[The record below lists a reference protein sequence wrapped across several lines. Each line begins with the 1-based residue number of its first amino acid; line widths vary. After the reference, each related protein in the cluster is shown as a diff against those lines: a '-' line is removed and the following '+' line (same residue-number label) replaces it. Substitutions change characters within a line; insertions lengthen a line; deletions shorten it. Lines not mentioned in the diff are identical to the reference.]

1 MFKKTQIKLT
11 IIYSLLFLILF
22 WGFSFGIYVWMEHSF
37 GEGYISKVKQVQ
49 QQQGNN
55 IGEHEDKTT
64 QIAMVSG
71 DVALNQLRDVLLTMN
86 GIFLIIVPM
95 VSWMLA
101 KKSLTPIE
109 IMYKQQKQFVSDASH
124 ELRTPLSIIKG
135 EFDVLLQKKRS
146 PAQYQ
151 KTVQSSREEI
161 NRLTSLVE
169 NLLILAR
176 MNAGNNHTQM
186 TFLDLPDTI
195 NRIISKL
202 TPKIQQKQLSL
213 HFTPPKENTPLYG
226 QEVLLSQ
233 LFFNLI
239 DNAITY
245 TPKKG
250 TIWITLEEKKQN
262 MLITVRD
269 TGIGIPIPLQRKI
282 FDRFYRVDTSR
293 TQTKGFGLGLAI
305 AKAIVEKHKGS
316 ITVLSQEDK
325 GTTFT
330 VSLPLS

>member
-1 MFKKTQIKLT
+1 MFKKTQIQLT
-11 IIYSLLFLILF
+11 VIYSLLFLVLF
-22 WGFSFGIYVWMEHSF
+22 WAFSFGIYFWMEHSF
-37 GEGYISKVKQVQ
+37 GEGYISKVKQAQ
-49 QQQGNN
+49 EQQGNN
-55 IGEHEDKTT
+55 LGEHEDRTT

-86 GIFLIIVPM
+86 GLFLIIVPI
-95 VSWMLA
+95 VSWVLA
-101 KKSLTPIE
+101 KKNLTPIE
-109 IMYKQQKQFVSDASH
+109 IMYEQQKQFVSDASH

-135 EFDVLLQKKRS
+135 ELDVLLQKKRS
-146 PAQYQ
+146 PIEYQ

-176 MNAGNNHTQM
+176 MNAGNNQTQM
-186 TFLDLPDTI
+186 TPLDLPDTI
-195 NRIISKL
+195 NRIIGKL
-202 TPKIQQKQLSL
+202 TPKIQKKQLSL
-213 HFTPPKENTPLYG
+213 YFTPPKENTPLYG

-250 TIWITLEEKKQN
+250 SIWITLEEKKQH
-262 MLITVRD
+262 MLITIRD

-282 FDRFYRVDTSR
+282 FDRFYRVDASR

-305 AKAIVEKHKGS
+305 AKEIVEKHKGS